1 MNSIEFAIYAVTLIA
16 FIFVGCVAL
25 SIALAWLEDWIAKD
39 RK

>member
-1 MNSIEFAIYAVTLIA
+1 MRAFEFALKAVALIA

-25 SIALAWLEDWIAKD
+25 SVALAWLEDWF